1 MREKYT
7 GGPASPL
14 SPHSGEPCDDGMSLR
29 DYYAAHAPIGCKD
42 LLDMMGTPDDLTL
55 EQIFDEWAVLRL
67 AYADAMLTARD
78 R

>member
-1 MREKYT
+1 
-7 GGPASPL
+7 
-14 SPHSGEPCDDGMSLR
+14 MSLR